1 MATELLSWS
10 KPFHTVQ
17 HGGLEHG
24 DTAWFLEGQLNAS
37 YNCVDRHAL
46 ANPDKIAIIYEADEP
61 NQSENITY
69 AELLRKVCQLAGAL
83 RARGIKKGDT

>member
-10 KPFHTVQ
+10 KPFHTVH

-24 DTAWFLEGQLNAS
+24 DTAWFLDGQLNAS

-46 ANPDKIAIIYEADEP
+46 ANPDKVQTPAFFCYSSRNTILSASLSFVAVTAKCEW
-61 NQSENITY
+61 
-69 AELLRKVCQLAGAL
+69 VC
-83 RARGIKKGDT
+83 RMKKMTH

>member
-24 DTAWFLEGQLNAS
+24 DIAWFLDGQLNAS
-37 YNCVDRHAL
+37 YNCVDRHAF
-46 ANPDKIAIIYEADEP
+46 ADPDKVNSLSSAQFRNRSSMRASPLPSLPLTRLGEAKSAI
-61 NQSENITY
+61 Y
-69 AELLRKVCQLAGAL
+69 ANL
-83 RARGIKKGDT
+83 RA